1 MHPRLARTLRM
12 FAVIV
17 VSGMIGGVIYVVSR
31 VGTSRTDIMIGLSYG
46 LLISAAIG
54 GFEMFASTG
63 PLRAWLASLSF
74 TVSLL
79 IRSVIYAAVI
89 LPIQYFDLGARLVGL
104 RPDPERGDFLS
115 AIIFCGAFSIMMNLA
130 LAVINIIG
138 PRSFLNLA
146 TGRYHSPIEEE
157 RFVLFVDIAGSTG
170 LAEKMGGLAI
180 HRFLDQ
186 TFRVLTDAVVDY
198 RGEILH
204 YVGDEVIVTWPA
216 QVGAIDCRPLKC
228 FLAMRAA
235 LAEKAGRFEKEY
247 RAAPKIRGSLH
258 FGTVIAGEI
267 GSVKRAIVFN
277 GDVMNTAARL
287 EALSRDVKGGFLVSR
302 AAMERL
308 SAAPPVALED
318 LGPRAIRGRAD
329 SIDVLGLAI

>member
-1 MHPRLARTLRM
+1 MQPRLVRTLRM
-12 FAVIV
+12 FAVILV
-17 VSGMIGGVIYVVSR
+17 CGMIGGVLYVTSR
-31 VGTSRTDIMIGLSYG
+31 VGTSRNDIMIGLSYG

-63 PLRAWLASLSF
+63 PLREWLASLSF
-74 TVSLL
+74 TASLL

-89 LPIQYFDLGARLVGL
+89 LLIQYFDLGTRLVGL
-104 RPDPERGDFLS
+104 TPDPERGDFVS

-130 LAVINIIG
+130 LAVVNIIG

-146 TGRYHSPIEEE
+146 TGRYHAPIEEE

-216 QVGAIDCRPLKC
+216 EAGAIDCRPLRC
-228 FLAMRAA
+228 FLAMRTALVERAA
-235 LAEKAGRFEKEY
+235 RFE
-247 RAAPKIRGSLH
+247 RSLAPRQK
-258 FGTVIAGEI
+258 
-267 GSVKRAIVFN
+267 
-277 GDVMNTAARL
+277 
-287 EALSRDVKGGFLVSR
+287 
-302 AAMERL
+302 
-308 SAAPPVALED
+308 SAAAYISA
-318 LGPRAIRGRAD
+318 R
-329 SIDVLGLAI
+329 

>member
-12 FAVIV
+12 FAVIL
-17 VSGMIGGVIYVVSR
+17 VSGMIGGVLYVTSR
-31 VGTSRTDIMIGLSYG
+31 LGTSRDDILIGLSYG

-63 PLRAWLASLSF
+63 PLREALVSLSF
-74 TVSLL
+74 TASLL

-89 LPIQYFDLGARLVGL
+89 LLIQYFELGTRLVGL
-104 RPDPERGDFLS
+104 TPNPERGDFVS
-115 AIIFCGAFSIMMNLA
+115 AIIFCAAFSIMMNLA
-130 LAVINIIG
+130 IAVVNIIG
-138 PRSFLNLA
+138 PRSFLYLA

-186 TFRVLTDAVVDY
+186 TFRVLTDSVVDY

-204 YVGDEVIVTWPA
+204 YVGDEVIVTWSA
-216 QVGAIDCRPLKC
+216 NDGAVDCRPLKC

-235 LAEKAGRFEKEY
+235 LAAKAARFEKEFS
-247 RAAPKIRGSLH
+247 AAPRIRGSLH

-267 GSVKRAIVFN
+267 GSVKRAIVLN

-287 EALSRDVKGGFLVSR
+287 EALSRDVKGGFVVSR
-302 AAMERL
+302 DAMNRFAAT
-308 SAAPPVALED
+308 PPVKLED

-329 SIDVLGLAI
+329 SIDVLGLAV

>member
-12 FAVIV
+12 FAVILV
-17 VSGMIGGVIYVVSR
+17 CGMIGGVLYV
-31 VGTSRTDIMIGLSYG
+31 TSRLGSSRDHVLTGLSYG
-46 LLISAAIG
+46 FLISAAIG

-63 PLRAWLASLSF
+63 PLREWLASLSF
-74 TVSLL
+74 TASLL

-89 LPIQYFDLGARLVGL
+89 LPVQYFDLGSRLVGL
-104 RPDPERGDFLS
+104 TPDPERGDLVS

-130 LAVINIIG
+130 LGVINIIG
-138 PRSFLNLA
+138 PRSFLYLA
-146 TGRYHSPIEEE
+146 TGRYHAPIAEE

-204 YVGDEVIVTWPA
+204 YVGDEVIVTWRA
-216 QVGAIDCRPLKC
+216 DVGAIDCRPLRC

-235 LAEKAGRFEKEY
+235 LAERAARFEREFG
-247 RAAPKIRGSLH
+247 AAPKIRGSLH

-267 GSVKRAIVFN
+267 GSVKRAIVLN

-302 AAMERL
+302 AAMERF
-308 SAAPPVALED
+308 AVVPPVKLED

-329 SIDVLGLAI
+329 SIDVLGLAV

>member
-1 MHPRLARTLRM
+1 MHPRLERTLRM
-12 FAVIV
+12 FTVILV
-17 VSGMIGGVIYVVSR
+17 CGMAGGAIYVAAR
-31 VGTSRTDIMIGLSYG
+31 IGTSPADILMGVAYG

-54 GFEMFASTG
+54 GFELFAAAG
-63 PLRAWLASLSF
+63 PLHGWLASLSF
-74 TVSLL
+74 TASLL
-79 IRSVIYAAVI
+79 VRSLIYAAVI
-89 LPIQYFDLGARLVGL
+89 LVIQYFELGSRLVG
-104 RPDPERGDFLS
+104 RTPDAERGDFVS
-115 AIIFCGAFSIMMNLA
+115 AIIFCAAFSVLMNLV

-146 TGRYHSPIEEE
+146 TGRYHSPIAED

-170 LAEKMGGLAI
+170 LAEKLGGLTI

-186 TFRVLTDAVVDY
+186 TFRTLTDVVVDY

-216 QVGAIDCRPLKC
+216 RSGAIDCRPLRC
-228 FLAMRAA
+228 FIAMRAE
-235 LAEKAGRFEKEY
+235 LAGKAARFEKDY
-247 RAAPKIRGSLH
+247 GAAPNIRGSLH

-287 EALSRDVKGGFLVSR
+287 EALSREVKGGFLVSR
-302 AAMERL
+302 AAMERF
-308 SAAPPVALED
+308 SAPPPVAMKD

-329 SIDVLGLAI
+329 TIDVLGFAT